1 MFKSKGNLIW
11 LVAGLVPFV
20 VATSGCATRRYA
32 RNQVKPVA
40 AHVDALETQTNE
52 KIAAV
57 STKHESDISQ
67 VNERISTTDLRVTQ
81 VATAVQQ
88 AQGTAS
94 RAMEASEANGT
105 WIKNY
110 SPPVAS
116 LAPYNMVQKADVT
129 FGFNKS
135 TLTQET
141 KSTLD
146 QVVQKVQSLP
156 RPVVEVAGFTDKVGS
171 ENYNLVLSRR
181 RAEAVQRYLAK
192 QNVPIRSIHLIGL
205 GEDTPQVA
213 GLEADVNPT
222 ATKAERNQMARRVQ
236 VRIFDGGTV
245 EQGSASRTQQ

>member
-11 LVAGLVPFV
+11 WVAGVIPFV
-20 VATSGCATRRYA
+20 VATSGCATRKYV
-32 RNQVKPVA
+32 RNRVDPVSQHVA
-40 AHVDALETQTNE
+40 AVEAQTNE

-57 STKHESDISQ
+57 TEKHDSDMSK

-81 VATAVQQ
+81 VAAAVQQ

-94 RAMEASEANGT
+94 RAMDASEANANS
-105 WIKNY
+105 IKNY
-110 SPPVAS
+110 SPPVTS
-116 LAPYNMVQKADVT
+116 LTPYNMVQKADVM

-135 TLTQET
+135 TLTPAT

-156 RPVVEVAGFTDKVGS
+156 RSVVEVAGFTDRIGS
-171 ENYNLVLSRR
+171 ESYNLALSRR

-213 GLEADVNPT
+213 GLEADISPN
-222 ATKAERNQMARRVQ
+222 ATRAERDQMERRVQ
-236 VRIFDGGTV
+236 VRIFEGGNI
-245 EQGSASRTQQ
+245 EEGSASRAQ